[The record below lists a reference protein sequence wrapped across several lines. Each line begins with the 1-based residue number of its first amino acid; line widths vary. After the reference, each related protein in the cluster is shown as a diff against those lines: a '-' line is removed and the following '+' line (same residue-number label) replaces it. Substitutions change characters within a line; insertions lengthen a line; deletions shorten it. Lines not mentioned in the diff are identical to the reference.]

1 MESSAGSFLADL
13 GKYEFLPFSEIT
25 IF

>member
-1 MESSAGSFLADL
+1 VESSAGSFLADL
-13 GKYEFLPFSEIT
+13 GKYEFLPLSEIT